1 MTQLGALEIPDA
13 LYTQIQGMTLSQS
26 RSINEQIVTLLQ
38 RALDIEAQ
46 RQSRAKILQDIHQAR
61 WRPPAIAPDSVILLR
76 EIRGY
81 DE

>member
-1 MTQLGALEIPDA
+1 MTQINTLEIPDE
-13 LYTQIQGMTLSQS
+13 LYTQIQGMALSQS

-38 RALDIEAQ
+38 RALQVELQ
-46 RQSRAKILQDIHQAR
+46 RQTQVRVLQEIHQAR
-61 WRPPAIAPDSVILLR
+61 WTAPATVPDSVAILR

>member
-1 MTQLGALEIPDA
+1 MTQLSALEIPDA
-13 LYTQIQGMTLSQS
+13 LYTQIQGMALSQS

-38 RALDIEAQ
+38 RALDLETQ
-46 RQSRAKILQDIHQAR
+46 RQNQAKILQDIHQAR
-61 WRPPAIAPDSVILLR
+61 WTSPAIAPDSVTLLR

>member
-1 MTQLGALEIPDA
+1 MTQINTLEIPDE
-13 LYTQIQGMTLSQS
+13 LYVQIQGMALSQS

-38 RALDIEAQ
+38 RALKSEMQ
-46 RQSRAKILQDIHQAR
+46 RQTQARVLQDIHQAR
-61 WRPPAIAPDSVILLR
+61 WIPPAAVPDSVAILR

>member
-1 MTQLGALEIPDA
+1 MTQLNTLEIPDD
-13 LYTQIQGMTLSQS
+13 LYTQIQGMALSQS

-38 RALDIEAQ
+38 RALQVELQ
-46 RQSRAKILQDIHQAR
+46 RQTQARVLQEIHQAR
-61 WRPPAIAPDSVILLR
+61 WTPPATVPDSVAILR

>member
-1 MTQLGALEIPDA
+1 MTQLSALEIPDA
-13 LYTQIQGMTLSQS
+13 LYTQIQGMALSQS

-46 RQSRAKILQDIHQAR
+46 RKNQTKVLQDIHQAR
-61 WRPPAIAPDSVILLR
+61 WTPPAIAPDSVTLLR